1 MKNRNNQNKKVY
13 VAMTDIIH
21 KGHLNIIDNA
31 RKYGDITLGLLTDR
45 AIASY
50 KRVPLMNFSDRKKI
64 ISSIK
69 GVDKVIPQNTLDYV
83 PNLIMLKPDYV
94 IHGDDWKNG
103 VQKTRDRVVNVLKKW
118 GETNRNSL
126 YRWNIVEQN

>member
-1 MKNRNNQNKKVY
+1 
-13 VAMTDIIH
+13 
-21 KGHLNIIDNA
+21 
-31 RKYGDITLGLLTDR
+31 
-45 AIASY
+45 
-50 KRVPLMNFSDRKKI
+50 MNFSDRKI

-103 VQKTRDRVVNVLKKW
+103 VQK
-118 GETNRNSL
+118 NS
-126 YRWNIVEQN
+126 R